1 MPFVTK
7 MDKASILGDT
17 IEYVK
22 QLRKRIQELEANER
36 STISGNREVKKY
48 KEKPTGEM
56 TEQREGVVQVDVS
69 IIENDGLIELQC
81 PNREGFLLDVMQ
93 MLRELRVE
101 ITTIQSSVN
110 NGVFVAEL
118 RAKVCAV
125 LSLSIYAYIYGYV
138 YVYHNL

>member
-22 QLRKRIQELEANER
+22 QLRRRIQELEANER
-36 STISGNREVKKY
+36 SNISSNRKAKKCKVKL
-48 KEKPTGEM
+48 TGGAA
-56 TEQREGVVQVDVS
+56 EQKEGVVQVDVS

-81 PNREGFLLDVMQ
+81 PYREGFLLDVMQ

-101 ITTIQSSVN
+101 ITTIQSSIN

-118 RAKVCAV
+118 RAKVCA
-125 LSLSIYAYIYGYV
+125 LSLYICICICTS
-138 YVYHNL
+138 